1 MSTVAGLCAALAY
14 RSVTGH
20 SVPGDVGLI
29 RSGATIGASLA
40 APAVAWWLLLF
51 LQKLPILREWRLGPS
66 LFLDVVARVLWAVLY
81 TAIVFLRPLLALE
94 VASRVVTTA
103 IFGKHGSLFHSI
115 STATGILML
124 IG

>member
-51 LQKLPILREWRLGPS
+51 LQELHILRKWRPD
-66 LFLDVVARVLWAVLY
+66 FVAWVLWAVLY
-81 TAIVFLRPLLALE
+81 TATVFLRPFFALE
-94 VASRVVTTA
+94 VASRVVTTG
-103 IFGKHGSLFHSI
+103 IFGKHGSLFHSF
-115 STATGILML
+115 STATGILRL